1 MRSFADHSAPRA
13 TPSTEKRKPT
23 FPWAAPPPML
33 DRLMEV
39 LLELFES
46 DELSEELFDLEIE
59 ELFESE

>member
-1 MRSFADHSAPRA
+1 
-13 TPSTEKRKPT
+13 
-23 FPWAAPPPML
+23 ML